1 MSARAKVLTD
11 VINIRCTSENKAFV
25 EGQAKVAGLT
35 PSEFGRR
42 RLLGLVVVSRESMVE
57 RNELRRLGGLLKKIH
72 TESNGIYSKQTAEL
86 LSLIASQ
93 LKALGGQ

>member
-1 MSARAKVLTD
+1 
-11 VINIRCTSENKAFV
+11 
-25 EGQAKVAGLT
+25 
-35 PSEFGRR
+35 
-42 RLLGLVVVSRESMVE
+42 VSRESMVE